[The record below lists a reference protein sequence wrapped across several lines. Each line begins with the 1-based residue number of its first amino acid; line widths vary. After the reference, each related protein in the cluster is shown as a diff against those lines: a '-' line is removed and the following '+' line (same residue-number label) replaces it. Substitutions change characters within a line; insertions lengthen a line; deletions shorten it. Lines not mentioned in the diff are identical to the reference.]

1 MSPFGRFETPRDV
14 RSTVAIGAK
23 QTQRGQLISVE
34 IDPKATSSVVGL
46 RAVLL
51 YLLAQ
56 FGMGRVSATQARGA
70 ENRQRWSLGH
80 DRPLK

>member
-1 MSPFGRFETPRDV
+1 MSDLSPQGQGGLYLLGASISPF
-14 RSTVAIGAK
+14 
-23 QTQRGQLISVE
+23 
-34 IDPKATSSVVGL
+34 DPKATSSVVGL

-56 FGMGRVSATQARGA
+56 FGMGRVSATQVLGA